1 MTFQQELGSW
11 LSTTTPNLPAA
22 PLTIGSVAP
31 RQPKLTLEPNKSTIL
46 TFLRHC
52 GCPFAEK
59 TFLNFREIARSN
71 SNVDFIAV
79 SHSSDAATETWLKS
93 LPQAGSEPD
102 NLRVIVDEQRQIY
115 AAWGLGM
122 SSYAHVLSP
131 ASMWSVWRLGKEEGI
146 WNRPT
151 ESGSRWQTAGSF
163 GVDGEGVVRWGG
175 VAGRADEK
183 VDFEEAVKVLE
194 ASGQKAKL

>member
-11 LSTTTPNLPAA
+11 LSTTAPSLPAA
-22 PLTIGSVAP
+22 PPTIGSSAP
-31 RQPKLTLEPNKSTIL
+31 DHPKLLLGSNKSAII

-59 TFLNFREIARSN
+59 TFLNLREVARSN
-71 SNVDFIAV
+71 SDLDFIAV
-79 SHSSDAATETWLKS
+79 SHSSHAATETWLKS

-102 NLRVIVDEQRQIY
+102 NLRVIVDEQREIY
-115 AAWGLGM
+115 AAWGLGV

-131 ASMWSVWRLGKEEGI
+131 ASMWSVWKLGKEEGI

-151 ESGSRWQTAGSF
+151 ESGSRWQMAGSF

-183 VDFEEAVKVLE
+183 VDFEEGVRVLE
-194 ASGQKAKL
+194 ASGQEAKL